1 MGEEDAGAEAAA
13 KALVEAETDEGS
25 CTFYFVPVAR
35 VRASVSRGEKA
46 LPQFQVLRE
55 EGALVERKLTRSEC
69 YRGVHVG
76 KVLAVSHRW
85 EQPGAPDTE
94 GVQLKAIL
102 AHLDAVGTLEL
113 VWFECARVPEPRLRA
128 RAIRADASLSPRLT
142 RLAR

>member
-13 KALVEAETDEGS
+13 TALVEAEAVEGS

-35 VRASVSRGEKA
+35 VRASVTRGEKT
-46 LPQFQVLRE
+46 LPHFQQLRE

-102 AHLDAVGTLEL
+102 AHLDAAGTIEL
-113 VWFECARVPEPRLRA
+113 VWFECARVLKPAAA
-128 RAIRADASLSPRLT
+128 RAPSELR
-142 RLAR
+142 